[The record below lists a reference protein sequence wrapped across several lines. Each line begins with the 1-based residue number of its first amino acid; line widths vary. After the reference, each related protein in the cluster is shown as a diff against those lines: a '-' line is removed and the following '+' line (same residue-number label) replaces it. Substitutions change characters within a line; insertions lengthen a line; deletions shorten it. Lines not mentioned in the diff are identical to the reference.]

1 MASGK
6 SSQAQQFWRSQ
17 FRGDL
22 SKRMRQDSG
31 EEDSESVCQ
40 KCDNIVSDKIMC
52 TGCKLYYCLKC
63 ASVSRSL
70 YACIKNG
77 ELENFHWTCPCCKS
91 MFPSLDNIASV
102 LQDIQSKQDARL
114 SGLEDRMTRIEQK
127 AQGEIKSSVSNMKEE
142 ILESVKQGIDIMVDT
157 RNKELE
163 ERKRREFNLAVFN
176 LPEHNNEV
184 GNMNKLADESDFKEI
199 CSGLGLETV
208 NIVTTF
214 RLGKKNRNV
223 VRPLKVILSD
233 KSHRKFLLDNAKHIP
248 RKLPTR
254 LQRVVITKDLTL
266 VQRQERKERFELKK
280 AQQLAIQTEQ
290 EKIEE
295 ENLEI
300 PNQPKSP
307 VAMELDARAPSP
319 IPQELQAMSQL
330 NNMRDSQGD
339 ISQSHFD
346 QSTILND
353 TTIIGGF
360 TVEERDFLNDPGS
373 PV

>member
-1 MASGK
+1 M
-6 SSQAQQFWRSQ
+6 
-17 FRGDL
+17 
-22 SKRMRQDSG
+22 
-31 EEDSESVCQ
+31 
-40 KCDNIVSDKIMC
+40 
-52 TGCKLYYCLKC
+52 
-63 ASVSRSL
+63 
-70 YACIKNG
+70 
-77 ELENFHWTCPCCKS
+77 
-91 MFPSLDNIASV
+91 
-102 LQDIQSKQDARL
+102 
-114 SGLEDRMTRIEQK
+114 
-127 AQGEIKSSVSNMKEE
+127 
-142 ILESVKQGIDIMVDT
+142 
-157 RNKELE
+157 
-163 ERKRREFNLAVFN
+163 
-176 LPEHNNEV
+176 
-184 GNMNKLADESDFKEI
+184 
-199 CSGLGLETV
+199 
-208 NIVTTF
+208 
-214 RLGKKNRNV
+214 
-223 VRPLKVILSD
+223 
-233 KSHRKFLLDNAKHIP
+233 LDNAKHIP

-295 ENLEI
+295 KNLEI

>member
-1 MASGK
+1 
-6 SSQAQQFWRSQ
+6 
-17 FRGDL
+17 
-22 SKRMRQDSG
+22 
-31 EEDSESVCQ
+31 
-40 KCDNIVSDKIMC
+40 
-52 TGCKLYYCLKC
+52 
-63 ASVSRSL
+63 
-70 YACIKNG
+70 
-77 ELENFHWTCPCCKS
+77 
-91 MFPSLDNIASV
+91 
-102 LQDIQSKQDARL
+102 
-114 SGLEDRMTRIEQK
+114 
-127 AQGEIKSSVSNMKEE
+127 MKEE

-233 KSHRKFLLDNAKHIP
+233 KSHRKFLLDNAKRIP

-254 LQRVVITKDLTL
+254 LQRVVIIKDLAL

-307 VAMELDARAPSP
+307 VAMELDARAPRP